1 MRTIL
6 LFASFDALRGVL
18 RHKKA
23 RQGTRST
30 LTGLKRK
37 IQRPYDCN
45 TKWERLYLALPES
58 IKRELI
64 PERKTVRRFLFW
76 WSARLQIRT
85 ENRRNIRKRHCL
97 RPVFIIIRENQPVV
111 KYIDA
116 VEEDIDDLSLVFLV
130 VRIAIFKPADP
141 LV

>member
-1 MRTIL
+1 MIAIRNGSASTWRSQIYTQARTH
-6 LFASFDALRGVL
+6 S
-18 RHKKA
+18 
-23 RQGTRST
+23 
-30 LTGLKRK
+30 
-37 IQRPYDCN
+37 
-45 TKWERLYLALPES
+45 
-58 IKRELI
+58 
-64 PERKTVRRFLFW
+64 ERKTVRRFLFW

-141 LV
+141 LDNVLPTVFEMP